1 MSETGVLVA
10 FAGPIG
16 SRKSE
21 VSKAVAKALDWPRCS
36 FGDHL
41 RSVAERMGGDRND
54 RALLQELGQ
63 NSVQTDVDKFV
74 GDVLGNIDWSK
85 TRNVILDGLRHAE
98 VRHALLLYLRARDV
112 DLKVVYVEISERER
126 EEVELKRGVSLR
138 ELATYDRDLTE
149 AQIYDIIPAYAD
161 LKVKGGWPQEYAVDT
176 IITRLNLRERPQSV
190 AHA

>member
-1 MSETGVLVA
+1 MSEPGVLVA

-21 VSKAVAKALDWPRCS
+21 VSKAVAAALDWPRRG

-41 RSVAERMGGDRND
+41 RALAERTGGDQND

-74 GDVLGNIDWSK
+74 RDVLADIDWTK

-98 VRHALLLYLRARDV
+98 VRHALLLYLRERGV
-112 DLKVVYVEISERER
+112 ELKVVYVEIDERQR
-126 EEVELKRGVSLR
+126 EEVERKRGVSLR
-138 ELATYDRDLTE
+138 QLATYDRDLTE

-161 LKVKGGWPQEYAVDT
+161 LKVKGSWPQDYAVDT
-176 IITRLNLRERPQSV
+176 IITRLNLRERPQTA

>member
-1 MSETGVLVA
+1 MKLAFLSLSRAPSGRGNLKSAKPSPRRWTGRGA
-10 FAGPIG
+10 
-16 SRKSE
+16 
-21 VSKAVAKALDWPRCS
+21 ALAIICVPWPN
-36 FGDHL
+36 
-41 RSVAERMGGDRND
+41 AWAANRND
-54 RALLQELGQ
+54 RALLRELGQ

-176 IITRLNLRERPQSV
+176 IITRLNLRERPQSA